1 MCNLWK
7 TCKAHG
13 YMGKSLLICN
23 MIISLPTNV
32 NKIIDTLYNAGYE
45 AYAVGGCI
53 RDSIL
58 SKNPYDWDITTNA
71 RPEEVKKLFPKTL
84 DTGIKHG
91 TVSILF
97 KENNQFKSYEVTTYR
112 CDGLY
117 SDGRHPDDVTFVNNL
132 HEDLARRDFTINAI
146 AYNEKAGIVDDF
158 SGISDLENKIVRA
171 VGDPLSRFKEDA
183 LRMMRAI
190 RFSAQLSFEIDK
202 KTYDAIITLA
212 ENLSHV
218 SKERIAV
225 ELIKVLLSDNPENV
239 YLFFDTKL
247 SKYITDDFDKVNKEK
262 LFRCD
267 KKHIA
272 LFSLLFSNEDI
283 AKKILLDLKLD
294 MDTINKVSKLIEEK
308 SKVQQSNIKINE
320 YFLDQKTIKS
330 LIFNLGFELAKEFLR
345 VLAFKYNV
353 NFNDIIEKINSYE
366 KNATPIFL
374 KDLAV
379 NGDWFKDFGY
389 SGPDIGYAMN
399 FVLSKIWENE
409 KLNNKE
415 DIKLILNEM
424 KVSKE

>member
-1 MCNLWK
+1 
-7 TCKAHG
+7 
-13 YMGKSLLICN
+13 

-225 ELIKVLLSDNPENV
+225 ELIKVLLSDNPEKV

-247 SKYITDDFDKVNKEK
+247 SKYITEDFDKVNKEK

-294 MDTINKVSKLIEEK
+294 MDTINKVSRLIEEK
-308 SKVQQSNIKINE
+308 SKVQQNSAKINE
-320 YFLDQKTIKS
+320 YFFDQKTIKS
-330 LIFNLGFELAKEFLR
+330 LILNLGFELAKEFLS

-379 NGDWFKDFGY
+379 NGDWFKEQGY
-389 SGPDIGYAMN
+389 AGPDIGSAMN

>member
-1 MCNLWK
+1 
-7 TCKAHG
+7 
-13 YMGKSLLICN
+13 MGKSLLICN

-225 ELIKVLLSDNPENV
+225 ELIKVLLSDNPEKV

-320 YFLDQKTIKS
+320 YFLDQKMLKS
-330 LIFNLGFELAKEFLR
+330 LIFNLGFELAKEFLG

-353 NFNDIIEKINSYE
+353 NFNDIIDKINSYE

>member
-23 MIISLPTNV
+23 MIISLPINV

-225 ELIKVLLSDNPENV
+225 ELIKVLLSDNPEKV

-320 YFLDQKTIKS
+320 YFLDQKTLKS
-330 LIFNLGFELAKEFLR
+330 LIFNLGFELSKEFLR

-389 SGPDIGYAMN
+389 SGPNIGYAMN

-409 KLNNKE
+409 KLNNRE

>member
-1 MCNLWK
+1 
-7 TCKAHG
+7 
-13 YMGKSLLICN
+13 

-53 RDSIL
+53 RDLLL

-146 AYNEKAGIVDDF
+146 AYNEKDGIVDDF
-158 SGISDLENKIVRA
+158 SGISDLENRIVRA

-225 ELIKVLLSDNPENV
+225 ELIKVLLSDNPEKV
-239 YLFFDTKL
+239 YLFFDTRL
-247 SKYITDDFDKVNKEK
+247 SKYITEDFDKVNKEK

-308 SKVQQSNIKINE
+308 SKVQQNSVKINK
-320 YFLDQKTIKS
+320 YFLDQKTLKS

-409 KLNNKE
+409 KLNNRE

>member
-1 MCNLWK
+1 
-7 TCKAHG
+7 
-13 YMGKSLLICN
+13 MGKSLLICN

-225 ELIKVLLSDNPENV
+225 ELIKVLLSDNPEKV

-247 SKYITDDFDKVNKEK
+247 SKYITEDFDKVNKEK

-294 MDTINKVSKLIEEK
+294 MDTINKVSRLIEEK
-308 SKVQQSNIKINE
+308 SKVQQNSAKINE
-320 YFLDQKTIKS
+320 YFFDQKTIKS
-330 LIFNLGFELAKEFLR
+330 LILNLGFELAKEFLS

-379 NGDWFKDFGY
+379 NGDWFKEQGY
-389 SGPDIGYAMN
+389 AGPDIGSAMN

>member
-1 MCNLWK
+1 
-7 TCKAHG
+7 
-13 YMGKSLLICN
+13 MGKSLLICN

-225 ELIKVLLSDNPENV
+225 ELIKVLLSDNPEKV

-294 MDTINKVSKLIEEK
+294 MDTINKVSKIIEEK

-320 YFLDQKTIKS
+320 YFLDQKMLKS
-330 LIFNLGFELAKEFLR
+330 LIFNLGFELAKEFLG

-353 NFNDIIEKINSYE
+353 NFNDIIDKINSYE

>member
-1 MCNLWK
+1 
-7 TCKAHG
+7 
-13 YMGKSLLICN
+13 

-225 ELIKVLLSDNPENV
+225 ELIKVLLSDNPEKV

-272 LFSLLFSNEDI
+272 LFSLLFSNEDV

-294 MDTINKVSKLIEEK
+294 MDTINKVSKLLEEK

-320 YFLDQKTIKS
+320 YFLDQKTLKS

-353 NFNDIIEKINSYE
+353 NFNDIIEKIKSYE

-379 NGDWFKDFGY
+379 NGDWFKEQGY
-389 SGPDIGYAMN
+389 TGPDIGYAMN

>member
-1 MCNLWK
+1 
-7 TCKAHG
+7 
-13 YMGKSLLICN
+13 MGKSLLICN

-225 ELIKVLLSDNPENV
+225 ELIKVLLSDNPEKV

-247 SKYITDDFDKVNKEK
+247 SKYITDDCDKVNKEK

-267 KKHIA
+267 KQHIA

-320 YFLDQKTIKS
+320 YFLDQKMLKS
-330 LIFNLGFELAKEFLR
+330 LIFNLGFELAKEFLG

-353 NFNDIIEKINSYE
+353 NFK
-366 KNATPIFL
+366 
-374 KDLAV
+374 
-379 NGDWFKDFGY
+379 
-389 SGPDIGYAMN
+389 
-399 FVLSKIWENE
+399 
-409 KLNNKE
+409 
-415 DIKLILNEM
+415 
-424 KVSKE
+424 

>member
-1 MCNLWK
+1 
-7 TCKAHG
+7 
-13 YMGKSLLICN
+13 

-58 SKNPYDWDITTNA
+58 FKNPYDWDITTNA
-71 RPEEVKKLFPKTL
+71 RPEEVKKLFSKTL

-202 KTYDAIITLA
+202 KTYDAIIELS

-225 ELIKVLLSDNPENV
+225 ELIKVLLSDNPEKV
-239 YLFFDTKL
+239 YLFFYTKL

-308 SKVQQSNIKINE
+308 SKVQQNIAKINE
-320 YFLDQKTIKS
+320 YFLDQKTLKS
-330 LIFNLGFELAKEFLR
+330 LIFNLGFELAKEFLG
-345 VLAFKYNV
+345 VLSFKYNV

>member
-1 MCNLWK
+1 MWK

-23 MIISLPTNV
+23 MIICLPTNV

-225 ELIKVLLSDNPENV
+225 ELIKVLLSDNPEKV

-283 AKKILLDLKLD
+283 AKKILIDLKLD

-308 SKVQQSNIKINE
+308 SKVQQKSDKINE
-320 YFLDQKTIKS
+320 YFLDQKTLKS
-330 LIFNLGFELAKEFLR
+330 LIFNLGFELSKEFLR

-366 KNATPIFL
+366 KNSTPIFL

-379 NGDWFKDFGY
+379 NGDWFKEQGY
-389 SGPDIGYAMN
+389 AGPDIGYAMN

>member
-1 MCNLWK
+1 
-7 TCKAHG
+7 
-13 YMGKSLLICN
+13 

-212 ENLSHV
+212 ENLSLV

-225 ELIKVLLSDNPENV
+225 ELIKVLLSDNPEKV

-247 SKYITDDFDKVNKEK
+247 SKYITEDFDKVNKEK

-308 SKVQQSNIKINE
+308 SKVQQNSAKINE
-320 YFLDQKTIKS
+320 YFLDQKTLKS
-330 LIFNLGFELAKEFLR
+330 LIFNLGFELSKEFLR

-353 NFNDIIEKINSYE
+353 SFNDIIEKINSYE
-366 KNATPIFL
+366 KNTTPIFL

-409 KLNNKE
+409 KLNNRE

>member
-1 MCNLWK
+1 
-7 TCKAHG
+7 
-13 YMGKSLLICN
+13 

-202 KTYDAIITLA
+202 KTYDAIIELA

-225 ELIKVLLSDNPENV
+225 ELIKVLLSDNPEKV

-247 SKYITDDFDKVNKEK
+247 SKYITEDFDKVNKEK

-308 SKVQQSNIKINE
+308 NKVQQSNIKINE
-320 YFLDQKTIKS
+320 YFLDQKTLKS
-330 LIFNLGFELAKEFLR
+330 LIFNLGFELAKEFLG

-353 NFNDIIEKINSYE
+353 NFNDIIEKINCYE

-409 KLNNKE
+409 KLNNRE

>member
-225 ELIKVLLSDNPENV
+225 ELIKVLLSDNPEKV

-247 SKYITDDFDKVNKEK
+247 SKYITEDFDKVNKEK

-308 SKVQQSNIKINE
+308 SKVQQNSAKINE
-320 YFLDQKTIKS
+320 YFLDQKTLKS
-330 LIFNLGFELAKEFLR
+330 LIFNLGFELSKEFLR

-366 KNATPIFL
+366 KNDTPIFL

>member
-171 VGDPLSRFKEDA
+171 VGDPLCRFKEDA

-225 ELIKVLLSDNPENV
+225 ELIKVLLSDNPEKV

-247 SKYITDDFDKVNKEK
+247 SKYITDDFDRVNKEK

-308 SKVQQSNIKINE
+308 SKAQQSNIKINE
-320 YFLDQKTIKS
+320 HFLDQKTLKS

-389 SGPDIGYAMN
+389 SGPDIGCAMN

>member
-32 NKIIDTLYNAGYE
+32 DKIIDTLYNAGYE

-283 AKKILLDLKLD
+283 AKKILLDLRLD

-320 YFLDQKTIKS
+320 YFLDQKTLKS
-330 LIFNLGFELAKEFLR
+330 LIFNLGFELSKEFLR